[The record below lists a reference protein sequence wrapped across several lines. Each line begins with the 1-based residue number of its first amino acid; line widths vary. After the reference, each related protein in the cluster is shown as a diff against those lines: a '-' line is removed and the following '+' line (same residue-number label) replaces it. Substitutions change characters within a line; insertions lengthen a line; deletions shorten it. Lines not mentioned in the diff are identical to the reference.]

1 MEIKYDPKYNIAY
14 IRFRTSDEQVETVR
28 LSDEVLVDIAADG
41 RIFGLELLNANEQL
55 GFLRESEIRVIDES
69 TGETVSLPLKL

>member
-14 IRFRTSDEQVETVR
+14 MRFRTSDEQVETVR